1 MCGVRVKEGERERD
15 VGRNRETK
23 RKRDTR
29 VVTLTNDGGERT
41 HSSLTRPVAP
51 Q

>member
-1 MCGVRVKEGERERD
+1 MEVGTQRES
-15 VGRNRETK
+15 
-23 RKRDTR
+23 R

-51 Q
+51 PINPVKRRAAK